1 MVKQKNLY
9 IDQQMIVGK
18 LRIIIQRMEKYD
30 VQIARDI

>member
-9 IDQQMIVGK
+9 IDQQMIEGK